1 MGPKTGCE
9 NVVDFAQ
16 KETFRR
22 CGIVAAASRSVRAAL
37 GTCSSYAFLPRVA
50 TSISSLWWQGVLH
63 VSG

>member
-37 GTCSSYAFLPRVA
+37 GTLFKLRILTKGGDVN
-50 TSISSLWWQGVLH
+50 
-63 VSG
+63 